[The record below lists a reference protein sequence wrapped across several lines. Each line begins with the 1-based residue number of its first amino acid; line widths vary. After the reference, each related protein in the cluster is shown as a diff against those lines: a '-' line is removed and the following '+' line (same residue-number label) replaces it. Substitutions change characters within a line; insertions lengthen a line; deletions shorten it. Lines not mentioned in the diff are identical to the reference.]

1 MLVSIRLT
9 GLMLTIDS
17 RSLDKVAT
25 KVASR
30 LGVPFLGLQMFHVRP
45 GGIEAPLWDSES
57 SLVVSL

>member
-1 MLVSIRLT
+1 MRAKLT
-9 GLMLTIDS
+9 TDS

-45 GGIEAPLWDSES
+45 GGIEAPLWDSEFYHIYAY
-57 SLVVSL
+57 